1 MTTLSRKQNFSRY
14 HFNIA
19 CSIYLCYN
27 NRDPILVNH
36 PLFPFSFTV
45 QFSIT
50 CKLSLLYR
58 DNIMKFTTRN
68 RLIWYTICENETFN
82 FSNSYSIL
90 IEKCGQK
97 QTSAI
102 KRTNRLNMDFVYP
115 QEIPQ
120 NKSSN
125 LSHGPIFAMDTLST
139 GSTCLHQWTDLY
151 IKFS

>member
-1 MTTLSRKQNFSRY
+1 MTTLSRKQNSSRY

-50 CKLSLLYR
+50 CKLSLFYR

-68 RLIWYTICENETFN
+68 RLIWYTICENETFLL
-82 FSNSYSIL
+82 NSHWNMWPETDWPS
-90 IEKCGQK
+90 
-97 QTSAI
+97 SAI

>member
-1 MTTLSRKQNFSRY
+1 MTTLSRKQNSSRY

-50 CKLSLLYR
+50 CKLSLFYR

-82 FSNSYSIL
+82 FSNFYSIL
-90 IEKCGQK
+90 IETCGQK
-97 QTSAI
+97 QTGLLLQWRELIAWTWTSSTPR
-102 KRTNRLNMDFVYP
+102 KSHKTNRRTSLTDRYLP
-115 QEIPQ
+115 WTHYLQEARVCINGQ
-120 NKSSN
+120 
-125 LSHGPIFAMDTLST
+125 IYT
-139 GSTCLHQWTDLY
+139 
-151 IKFS
+151 